1 MIRLLSLLSLFL
13 GPLVTSAK
21 DLNLEIPLLPH
32 PVKISLPEN
41 FDPSKKHPTFF
52 YYHGSGGRPTTE
64 LMRRQTGPDDWIIVG
79 MTYTD
84 GGRATLSQEPLTEEI
99 KAFQRV
105 RQQLLRQH
113 ASDPDRLY
121 VGGFSLGGW
130 HSDLMLQSVPS
141 LRGGIILGAGHARR
155 PPGALSKYADQKS
168 VHIGVGRGD
177 PNYLFA
183 LRAFLHHRKLG
194 GELSMEVWPNLA
206 HAYPRDGSDSMRQWL
221 KLRVS
226 TAQTLAP
233 TAQKELSAFLQE
245 AKSLPFI
252 AQWDRLREVQGMPYF
267 ALTSPSWQTT
277 FKEALSR
284 LEASPALVNEVRLYK
299 EHRRLHHQEITDQSA
314 KTLRKVNAAYLQ
326 LSRKFPKTRQAKLMQ
341 EDYKRTLAIIKQI
354 KVIPAEKKPTTVPFG
369 TVPDRRIP
377 RNPLV
382 R

>member
-168 VHIGVGRGD
+168 VHIGVGREHS
-177 PNYLFA
+177 PPP
-183 LRAFLHHRKLG
+183 RKRNSAPSCKRRNHCRSSRSG
-194 GELSMEVWPNLA
+194 I
-206 HAYPRDGSDSMRQWL
+206 AY
-221 KLRVS
+221 
-226 TAQTLAP
+226 
-233 TAQKELSAFLQE
+233 
-245 AKSLPFI
+245 AKF
-252 AQWDRLREVQGMPYF
+252 RECR
-267 ALTSPSWQTT
+267 TS
-277 FKEALSR
+277 R
-284 LEASPALVNEVRLYK
+284 SP
-299 EHRRLHHQEITDQSA
+299 HQA
-314 KTLRKVNAAYLQ
+314 GKRH
-326 LSRKFPKTRQAKLMQ
+326 SRKP
-341 EDYKRTLAIIKQI
+341 
-354 KVIPAEKKPTTVPFG
+354 
-369 TVPDRRIP
+369 
-377 RNPLV
+377 
-382 R
+382 